1 MLINSIY
8 PYILLVI
15 PFISV
20 NITYYIVRR
29 YCSEF
34 NTNES
39 ALPPYI
45 FSLVWSILLPLV
57 GLSWYLARGKHT
69 HILYSLLTLFLC
81 LYIPLSLCLRL
92 NNFFLLLF
100 LRLLTVFVLF
110 MLYKRKAW
118 KSIWTLFPLLLWLTV
133 VKVSIVY
140 QLMD

>member
-1 MLINSIY
+1 MLINSFY

-20 NITYYIVRR
+20 NMTYYVVRQ
-29 YCSEF
+29 YCSDF
-34 NTNES
+34 NRYQS
-39 ALPPYI
+39 PLPPYI
-45 FSLVWSILLPLV
+45 FSIVWSILLPLV

-69 HILYSLLTLFLC
+69 HILYSFLTLFLC

-100 LRLLTVFVLF
+100 LRLFTVFVLF

-140 QLMD
+140 QLMN